1 MEGLNELERAVLD
14 KQLAGEH
21 PVLAVLRAQAER
33 ARVVGRKETGV
44 GFYCDFEVEAGAPTL
59 DGDFQIA
66 DVHGELSGLAHG
78 AGFVLFI
85 RSGRLSMLEGFTF
98 DEPWPQQA
106 RDFKLRYDQEP
117 RELQLPKTLL
127 QNPR

>member
-1 MEGLNELERAVLD
+1 MEGLSELEQAVLD
-14 KQLAGEH
+14 KQLSGDLPA
-21 PVLAVLRAQAER
+21 LAILRAQAER

-44 GFYCDFEVEAGAPTL
+44 GFFCDFEVDASAPTL

-66 DVHGELSGLAHG
+66 DVHGELSELAHG

-98 DEPWPQQA
+98 DEPWPQQV
-106 RDFKLRYDQEP
+106 RSFRLRYDREP
-117 RELQLPKTLL
+117 RELQLP
-127 QNPR
+127 QIPPFQ